1 MQVAQSIGA
10 RLLTKSTMYH
20 QHVTLVLIQLHWL
33 PIHFRGIIKILVLTF
48 RVPQEHTPVRMREI
62 LYSYVPSRSLRSC
75 DWGLQGV
82 QDLSH

>member
-1 MQVAQSIGA
+1 MQVAQSIVA
-10 RLLTKSTMYH
+10 RLLTKSTMY

-75 DWGLQGV
+75 DWGLQAV
-82 QDLSH
+82 QHLSH